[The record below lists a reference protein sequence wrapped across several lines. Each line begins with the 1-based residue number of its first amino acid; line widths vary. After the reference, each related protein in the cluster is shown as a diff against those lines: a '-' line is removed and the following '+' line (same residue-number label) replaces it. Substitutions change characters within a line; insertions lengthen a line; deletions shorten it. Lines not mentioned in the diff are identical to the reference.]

1 MESSQV
7 KAGEQTNSMHGTNTS
22 SKTEILSIK
31 TSCPIASVSSQS
43 LKSAN
48 NDVLFCCGTFEES
61 NKNKLYFSKFNGD
74 AGTLKAA
81 IAVDHYLPPSK
92 LMLVGLNFLGVSLLF
107 SNILLVKLAMSA
119 YYGPRRFFITIYLEY
134 DPRFPAEYHPRLDGI
149 LFWFFCG
156 NFLFAENFSNFFW
169 NGFYFRPIS
178 GTRKFLS

>member
-1 MESSQV
+1 MEPN
-7 KAGEQTNSMHGTNTS
+7 KTDQTSALHSNNSS

-31 TSCPIASVSSQS
+31 TSCPIASVSAQS

-92 LMLVGLNFLGVSLLF
+92 LMLVLVLQKQFKRLNIRIIKSYRTPL
-107 SNILLVKLAMSA
+107 IQ
-119 YYGPRRFFITIYLEY
+119 FF
-134 DPRFPAEYHPRLDGI
+134 R
-149 LFWFFCG
+149 
-156 NFLFAENFSNFFW
+156 SQVV
-169 NGFYFRPIS
+169 
-178 GTRKFLS
+178 